1 MNHGPLSEVHASC
14 SLLDVIRLEGSRPM
28 TNEGF
33 QSGLAGLD
41 RRIEAQWWQ
50 LEQAAQARSEGAVA
64 LAVD

>member
-1 MNHGPLSEVHASC
+1 
-14 SLLDVIRLEGSRPM
+14 M

-41 RRIEAQWWQ
+41 RLIEAQWSQ
-50 LEQAAQARSEGAVA
+50 LEQTAQARSEGAAA